1 MKTRPPR
8 VYVHTL
14 GCSKNQVDSEVL
26 LAQCRAN
33 SFSIAKKPEG
43 SDVLVINTCGFI
55 ESAKQESIN
64 HILQGVEMKEDGKI
78 SKLVVMGCLSHRY
91 ADQLKEEIPEV
102 DSFFGSNHL
111 PQILEE
117 LGGSFKHE
125 LIGERQLSTPKH
137 YAYLK
142 ISEGCNN
149 PCSFCAIPIMRGGH
163 TSKPMDEI
171 LSEAGKL
178 KRRGVRELI
187 LIGQDLTYY
196 GLELYGT
203 RKLDEL
209 LMRLSDMGFD
219 WIRLLY
225 AYPAKF
231 PVSILPVIRDRENIC
246 NYLDMPIQHTSTEVL
261 KSMRRG
267 VTENRLRDLL
277 QLIREEVPG
286 IRLRTTLIIG
296 YPNETREEFDK
307 MLQFLRDVRFE
318 RLGVFPYSQEDD
330 TTAFVLGDPISY
342 DEKMDRVKEVMDL
355 QEDISMDHNM
365 NLIGT
370 EMRVLIDR
378 IEDGVAYGRTEYDCP
393 EVDNEFVIEGAANGF
408 DVSTLKTGEFY
419 TAEVTD
425 VEAFDLF
432 GNITAFS
439 EKNDEVNQHI
449 HLPK

>member
-1 MKTRPPR
+1 MKTRPPK

-26 LAQCRAN
+26 LAQCKAN
-33 SFSIAKKPEG
+33 RFTIGKKPEG

-55 ESAKQESIN
+55 ESAKQESID
-64 HILQGVEMKEDGKI
+64 HILQGIEMKEDGKI
-78 SKLVVMGCLSHRY
+78 SKLVVMGCLSQRY
-91 ADQLKEEIPEV
+91 ADQLKDEMPEV

-111 PQILEE
+111 PEILAD
-117 LGGSFKHE
+117 LGGSFKYD
-125 LIGERQLSTPKH
+125 LIGERQLSTPPH

-142 ISEGCNN
+142 ISEGCDN

-163 TSKPMDEI
+163 VSKTMDQLI
-171 LSEAGKL
+171 SEAQRL
-178 KRRGVRELI
+178 KNGGVRELI

-196 GLELYGT
+196 GLDLYGA

-209 LMRLSDMGFD
+209 LLRLSDLGFD

-231 PVSILPVIRDRENIC
+231 PVSILPVIRERENIC

-267 VTENRLRDLL
+267 VTENKLRDLL
-277 QLIREEVPG
+277 SLIREEVPG

-296 YPNETREEFDK
+296 YPNETRAEFDK
-307 MLQFLRDVRFE
+307 MLNFLRDVRFH
-318 RLGVFPYSQEDD
+318 RLGVFPYSLEDD
-330 TTAFVLGDPISY
+330 TTAYPLGDPITEE
-342 DEKMDRVKEVMDL
+342 EKMERVKEVMEL
-355 QEDISMDHNM
+355 QEEISMDHNM
-365 NLIGT
+365 ELIGK
-370 EMRVLIDR
+370 EMKVLIDR
-378 IEDGVAYGRTEYDCP
+378 IEDGTAYGRTEFDCP
-393 EVDNEFVIEGAANGF
+393 EVDNEFVVQGADPSF
-408 DVSTLKTGEFY
+408 DVTTLKTGEFY

-432 GNITAFS
+432 GIIK
-439 EKNDEVNQHI
+439 EKVG
-449 HLPK
+449 

>member
-1 MKTRPPR
+1 MNTKPPK

-26 LAQCRAN
+26 LAQCKAN
-33 SFSIAKKPEG
+33 QFSISKKPQG

-55 ESAKQESIN
+55 ESAKQESID
-64 HILQGVEMKEDGKI
+64 HILEGVEMKQAGKI

-91 ADQLKEEIPEV
+91 ADQLKQEIPEV
-102 DSFFGSNHL
+102 DSFFGTEHL
-111 PQILEE
+111 PQIIES
-117 LGGSFKHE
+117 LGGKYKYD
-125 LIGERQLSTPKH
+125 LIGERQLTTPKH
-137 YAYLK
+137 FAYLK
-142 ISEGCNN
+142 ISEGCDN

-163 TSKPMDEI
+163 KTKPMDFI
-171 LSEAGKL
+171 LNEATKL
-178 KRRGVRELI
+178 KKSGVKELI

-196 GLELYGT
+196 GLDLYGE

-209 LMRLSDMGFD
+209 LLRLSDIGFD

-231 PVSILPVIRDRENIC
+231 PLSILPVIRERENIC

-267 VTENRLRDLL
+267 VTENRLRELIG
-277 QLIREEVPG
+277 LIRDEVPG

-296 YPNETREEFDK
+296 YPNETDAEFEK
-307 MLQFLRDVRFE
+307 MMQFLRDIRFD

-330 TTAFVLGDPISY
+330 TTAFTLGDPISY
-342 DEKMDRVKEVMDL
+342 DEKMNRVKQVMEL
-355 QEDISMDHNM
+355 QEEISMDHNM
-365 NLIGT
+365 DLIGS
-370 EMRVLIDR
+370 EMKVLIDR
-378 IEDGVAYGRTEYDCP
+378 IEDGIAYGRTEYDCP
-393 EVDNEFVIEGAANGF
+393 EVDNEFVIQGATDGF
-408 DVSTLKTGEFY
+408 DVSTLKTGAFY

-432 GNITAFS
+432 GIVKAP
-439 EKNDEVNQHI
+439 
-449 HLPK
+449 L

>member
-1 MKTRPPR
+1 MNTKPPK

-26 LAQCRAN
+26 LAQCKAN
-33 SFSIAKKPEG
+33 QFSIAKKPQG

-55 ESAKQESIN
+55 ESAKQESID
-64 HILQGVEMKEDGKI
+64 HILEGVEMKQSGKI

-102 DSFFGSNHL
+102 DSFFGTEHL
-111 PQILEE
+111 PQIIES
-117 LGGSFKHE
+117 LGGKYKYD
-125 LIGERQLSTPKH
+125 LIGERQLTTPKH
-137 YAYLK
+137 FAYLK
-142 ISEGCNN
+142 ISEGCDN

-163 TSKPMDEI
+163 KTKPIDFI
-171 LSEAGKL
+171 LNEATKL
-178 KRRGVRELI
+178 KKGGVKELI

-196 GLELYGT
+196 GLDLYGE

-209 LMRLSDMGFD
+209 LLRLSDIGFD

-231 PVSILPVIRDRENIC
+231 PVSILPVIRERENIC

-267 VTENRLRDLL
+267 VTENRLRELIG
-277 QLIREEVPG
+277 LIRDEVPG

-296 YPNETREEFDK
+296 YPNETQVEFDK
-307 MLQFLRDVRFE
+307 MMQFLRDIRFD

-330 TTAFVLGDPISY
+330 TTAFTLGDPISY
-342 DEKMDRVKEVMDL
+342 DEKMDRVKQVMEL
-355 QEDISMDHNM
+355 QEEISMDHNM
-365 NLIGT
+365 DLIGS
-370 EMRVLIDR
+370 EMKVLVDR

-393 EVDNEFVIEGAANGF
+393 EVDNEFVIQGATDGF
-408 DVSTLKTGEFY
+408 DVSTLKTGSFY

-432 GNITAFS
+432 GIVKSA
-439 EKNDEVNQHI
+439 V
-449 HLPK
+449 

>member
-1 MKTRPPR
+1 MNTRPPK

-26 LAQCRAN
+26 LAQCKAN
-33 SFSIAKKPEG
+33 QFTIAKKPQG

-55 ESAKQESIN
+55 ESAKQESID
-64 HILQGVEMKEDGKI
+64 HILEGVELKQAGKI

-102 DSFFGSNHL
+102 DSFFGTEHL
-111 PQILEE
+111 PQIIES
-117 LGGSFKHE
+117 LGGKYKYD

-137 YAYLK
+137 FAYLK
-142 ISEGCNN
+142 ISEGCDN

-163 TSKPMDEI
+163 KTKPMEHV
-171 LSEAGKL
+171 LGEAIKL
-178 KRRGVRELI
+178 KKSGVKELI

-196 GLELYGT
+196 GLDLYGE

-209 LMRLSDMGFD
+209 LLRLSDIGFD

-231 PVSILPVIRDRENIC
+231 PVSILPVIRERENIC

-267 VTENRLRDLL
+267 VTENRLRELL
-277 QLIREEVPG
+277 GLIRDEVPG

-296 YPNETREEFDK
+296 YPNETRAEFDK
-307 MLQFLRDVRFE
+307 MMDFLRDVRFD

-330 TTAFVLGDPISY
+330 TTAYTLGDPISY
-342 DEKMDRVKEVMDL
+342 EEKMDRVKEVMEL
-355 QEDISMDHNM
+355 QEEISMDHNM

-370 EMRVLIDR
+370 EMKVLVDR
-378 IEDGVAYGRTEYDCP
+378 IEDGIAYGRTEYDCP
-393 EVDNEFVIEGAANGF
+393 EVDNEFVIQGATDGF
-408 DVSTLKTGEFY
+408 DVSTLKTGAFY

-432 GNITAFS
+432 GIVKAPV
-439 EKNDEVNQHI
+439 EAVV
-449 HLPK
+449 